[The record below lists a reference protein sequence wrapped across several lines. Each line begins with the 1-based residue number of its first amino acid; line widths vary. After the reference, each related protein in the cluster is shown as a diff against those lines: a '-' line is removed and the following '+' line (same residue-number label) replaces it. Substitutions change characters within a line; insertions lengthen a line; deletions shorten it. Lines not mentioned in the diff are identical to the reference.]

1 MTDYCK
7 FVIIITRLNKFI
19 ITEGWLK
26 MWFIIS
32 GVLLFLMIPI
42 VLVSFKL
49 ARLVISPPI
58 KSIAEAMKE
67 ETEKKYFLEEDYH
80 NLKKEDFVLSS
91 KYKYDLSCQLITSD
105 QPSNKYIVFCH
116 GYGFNR
122 VGSIKYVDIFL
133 DQGFHVLLYDHRN
146 SGENEKSYTT
156 MGYYEKEDLK
166 LVIDYLYKRF
176 GDDILI
182 GTHGE
187 SMGAAT
193 VLLHCTE
200 DERVKFVIA
209 DCPYSDLKK
218 QLAFRLKVEYHL
230 PAFPF
235 LHIASL
241 IARIKAG
248 FFFGAISPID
258 AIMKSQGLPHLPIL
272 FIHGDEDAYIL
283 PYMSQDLYDV
293 KRGYKKLYFAKGAD
307 HAISVCTDK
316 KEYSQQIH
324 NFLQDIL

>member
-1 MTDYCK
+1 MLRGE
-7 FVIIITRLNKFI
+7 F
-19 ITEGWLK
+19 K
-26 MWFIIS
+26 MWVILSI
-32 GVLLFLMIPI
+32 VLLFLMFLI
-42 VLVSFKL
+42 LFVSFKL
-49 ARLVISPPI
+49 AKLVISPPI
-58 KSIAEAMKE
+58 KSVVEAMKE

-80 NLKKEDFVLSS
+80 KLNKEDFILSS
-91 KYKYDLSCQLITSD
+91 KYEYNLSCQLITSY

-122 VGSIKYVDIFL
+122 VGSIKYIDIFL
-133 DQGFHVLLYDHRN
+133 DKGFNIILYDHRN

-166 LVIDYLYKRF
+166 LVIDYLYNRF
-176 GDDILI
+176 GDDIFI

-193 VLLHCTE
+193 VLLHCIE
-200 DERVKFVIA
+200 DNRVKFVIA

-218 QLAFRLKVEYHL
+218 QLTFRLKVEYHL

-241 IARIKAG
+241 ITKIKAG

-258 AIMKSQGLPHLPIL
+258 AIIKNEGLPHLPIL
-272 FIHGDEDAYIL
+272 FIHGDADDYIL
-283 PYMSQDLYDV
+283 PYMSQNLYDV
-293 KRGYKKLYFAKGAD
+293 KKGYKKLYFAKGAN

-316 KEYSQQIH
+316 KEYTEQVH
-324 NFLQDIL
+324 DFLKDIL